1 MLQITW
7 LLLGLLVLGG
17 ALRAGRSLSAFRL
30 AVAAMAALF
39 LGGGAAVNA
48 IYLALGKSYSHF
60 ADASSFEFVRSTW
73 ATLVVPR
80 EDLFIT
86 LLVVFEATVGVLLL
100 VGGRSRRIA
109 LVSVAAFLIALLA
122 FSWWYLLWTVPM
134 VVACRLL
141 FLADRQW
148 AELADRVELI
158 PAHSP

>member
-17 ALRAGRSLSAFRL
+17 ALRAGRSLRAFRL
-30 AVAAMAALF
+30 AVAALAALF
-39 LGGGAAVNA
+39 LGAGAAVNA
-48 IYLALGKSYSHF
+48 AYLALGRSYSHF

-73 ATLVVPR
+73 ASLVVPR

-100 VGGRSRRIA
+100 VGGRSRRLA
-109 LVSVAAFLIALLA
+109 LISVMAFLVALLA
-122 FSWWYLLWTVPM
+122 FSWWYLLWTVPL
-134 VVACRLL
+134 VLACRLL
-141 FLADRQW
+141 LLADRQW

-158 PAHSP
+158 PARSP